1 MGRVLEIYPGRDG
14 ENGAGIGYVG
24 EKGYEQG
31 RRTIPMNPFSDLDIL
46 LLILN
51 LLKQLAQSPNL
62 LLQRIRIPRRD
73 RHIDYPM
80 DIKRHLLRPRMIEFL
95 PSAHTTK
102 TRHNTKAIPQHKRD

>member
-1 MGRVLEIYPGRDG
+1 
-14 ENGAGIGYVG
+14 
-24 EKGYEQG
+24 
-31 RRTIPMNPFSDLDIL
+31 MNSFSDLDIL

-95 PSAHTTK
+95 PSAHTTRHATTQK
-102 TRHNTKAIPQHKRD
+102 PYHNTNTTREEGMAGDMAGRGMRYV